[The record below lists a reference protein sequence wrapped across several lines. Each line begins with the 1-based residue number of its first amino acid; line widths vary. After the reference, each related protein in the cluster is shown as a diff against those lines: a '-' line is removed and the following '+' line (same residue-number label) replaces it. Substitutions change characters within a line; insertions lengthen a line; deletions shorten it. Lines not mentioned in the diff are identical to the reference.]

1 MEELKT
7 FYNKLPP
14 MTRYYYTI
22 ILITATIASYIK
34 SLQIIIYYIFLDYSL
49 VFKKFQIWRLFTN
62 LLYVGGFAPQFLFFI
77 IMTYFHF
84 RPAEQKAIVTRSYAQ
99 FIMMVVYILLFLHI
113 VNIIS
118 LKLFGFE
125 PSFTLAHQIFLSFI
139 YVDSKREPQKMVT
152 LYFFKMK
159 NAFFPY
165 ALIALNIVG
174 GSGIYDNIIGIIV
187 GNTYYVLK
195 DVLPVSKSLHILKTP
210 KFLVDFIEK
219 YYYANNPVATENEN
233 NEGNQNNNNNNANRG
248 FGFGNSGVMNRG
260 DRGFGNNNNNAN
272 RGFRAFG
279 GRGTTVG

>member
-1 MEELKT
+1 MEELKA

-14 MTRYYYTI
+14 ITRYYYTI
-22 ILITATIASYIK
+22 IFITAAIASYIK
-34 SLQIIIYYIFLDYSL
+34 QLQIIIYYIFLDYSL

-84 RPAEQKAIVTRSYAQ
+84 KPAEQKAIATRSYAQ
-99 FIMMVVYILLFLHI
+99 FIMMIIYILLFLHI
-113 VNIIS
+113 INIIS
-118 LKLFGFE
+118 FKLFGFE
-125 PSFTLAHQIFLSFI
+125 VSFTLARQLFLSFI

-152 LYFFKMK
+152 LYFFRMK

-165 ALIALNIVG
+165 ALIVLNIVG

-195 DVLPVSKSLHILKTP
+195 DVLPVSKSLHVLKTP

-219 YYYANNPVATENEN
+219 YYYANNPLANEDEN
-233 NEGNQNNNNNNANRG
+233 NNGNQRNNNANQG

-260 DRGFGNNNNNAN
+260 NQFGNNNAN